1 MTAPFGSVSRIW
13 KTAFHIALKNPV
25 AGIGPD
31 AFGLVYPK
39 YQSAAWVKA
48 LGPSY
53 LVNGAHDIFMN
64 VLADEGFVGLGLFL
78 AILVAIALRSIG
90 AWRRCR
96 ATELGDNTDANS
108 KERARSLRVTLGVVS
123 ASITA
128 YLVQAMFNV
137 QQVGLSF
144 TFWLLVGLLVVLTRG
159 AGVPGT
165 LQPAVLLSPET
176 NMTPLVQAR
185 ELRRP
190 EPSPLFVPW
199 ATGLAAVLVIAVVVV
214 TSLGA
219 DEPYRADHDYWA
231 AHASLTEAPA
241 TGTSTQ
247 PRTEVGPKFFTDMQH
262 AAALN
267 PWEPTYPALEGTV
280 YQEIRIQSVR
290 NVGREHCPH
299 RPGTGQAP
307 VRRSGRE
314 GSRSILL
321 TWLTRPTST
330 GTSRNY
336 SRLSRI
342 RI

>member
-1 MTAPFGSVSRIW
+1 
-13 KTAFHIALKNPV
+13 
-25 AGIGPD
+25 
-31 AFGLVYPK
+31 
-39 YQSAAWVKA
+39 
-48 LGPSY
+48 
-53 LVNGAHDIFMN
+53 MN

-90 AWRRCR
+90 VWRRCR
-96 ATELGDNTDANS
+96 GTELGDNTDANS

-176 NMTPLVQAR
+176 DMTPLVQAR

-280 YQEIRIQSVR
+280 YEEIATNQS
-290 NVGREHCPH
+290 
-299 RPGTGQAP
+299 
-307 VRRSGRE
+307 
-314 GSRSILL
+314 
-321 TWLTRPTST
+321 
-330 GTSRNY
+330 GTSAEHTALTDLEQARHLFAEAVAREALDSPDLVNEADVDGYLSELQPAQSHSDLTAAAALARRAIGESPRNTDY
-336 SRLSRI
+336 LAFLKQVLAAEHPKVNKDPVPKGS
-342 RI
+342 